1 MIEIKVRFWTN
12 DIADES
18 GHVLPKHAWASG
30 VVRIEPNALHGI
42 KPGKPRPFHSLM
54 DLSAMIEKVLI
65 QHEIVLHAGR
75 QSTATVRQTVGA
87 CELLSS
93 RRITPSRGASSR
105 QKPKFP
111 CAVIPQHAGD
121 HEEFKLVRRFL
132 GVAGQDR
139 ATSAREG
146 ILITMDCQ
154 GQSEYTPG
162 ELRRLP
168 QRVGTT
174 RVLWIDRG

>member
-65 QHEIVLHAGR
+65 QHEIVLHDGR

-87 CELLSS
+87 CASALARSLEL
-93 RRITPSRGASSR
+93 PN
-105 QKPKFP
+105 
-111 CAVIPQHAGD
+111 CCHHA
-121 HEEFKLVRRFL
+121 E
-132 GVAGQDR
+132 
-139 ATSAREG
+139 
-146 ILITMDCQ
+146 
-154 GQSEYTPG
+154 
-162 ELRRLP
+162 
-168 QRVGTT
+168 
-174 RVLWIDRG
+174 